1 MRGWLTV
8 QGRDPEFSATKEV
21 RWIKIHMKLLLIHHS
36 QLRAQPKLLTLG
48 SERCGC
54 GVNNLRT
61 QKAEA
66 GGSLYVQGHLG
77 LCSKRS
83 TV

>member
-1 MRGWLTV
+1 MRGWLTA

-36 QLRAQPKLLTLG
+36 QLRARPKLLTLG
-48 SERCGC
+48 SERYGC
-54 GVNNLRT
+54 GILRT

-66 GGSLYVQGHLG
+66 GGLLYVQGHLG
-77 LCSKRS
+77 L
-83 TV
+83 